1 MSSLVSM
8 PDPSMAE
15 SPLDFE
21 EGINECGMFSSA
33 LDSAVLSDSGHSSC
47 DEQSSDPACD
57 ADDASE
63 VPDLRIVELGVRRSS
78 RTTRLRIGEYGLRG
92 SSSST
97 SSHTERDMAQVQ
109 PVAAPP
115 AVPPEQRTAEALQER
130 LARMFLMVR
139 TGPVVSHDD
148 MAPASASLGYI
159 IDVNRA
165 VRAFWSAH
173 AAEIKRGM
181 GHRCLRGS

>member
-115 AVPPEQRTAEALQER
+115 AVPPEQRTMLLLDHVLGL
-130 LARMFLMVR
+130 LACCSVCARASR
-139 TGPVVSHDD
+139 PPTAVVCIGV
-148 MAPASASLGYI
+148 L
-159 IDVNRA
+159 
-165 VRAFWSAH
+165 W
-173 AAEIKRGM
+173 
-181 GHRCLRGS
+181 

>member
-1 MSSLVSM
+1 
-8 PDPSMAE
+8 MAE

-21 EGINECGMFSSA
+21 EGVNECSMFLSA
-33 LDSAVLSDSGHSSC
+33 LDSAVLRESGHYSI
-47 DEQSSDPACD
+47 DDQSSDPARD

-78 RTTRLRIGEYGLRG
+78 RTTRLRISEHDLSG

-97 SSHTERDMAQVQ
+97 SSHTGRDMAQVQ

-115 AVPPEQRTAEALQER
+115 AVPLQQRTAEAL
-130 LARMFLMVR
+130 ARMFLTVR
-139 TGPVVSHDD
+139 TGPVASHDG

-159 IDVNRA
+159 IDVNRQQGRQGL
-165 VRAFWSAH
+165 VGSA
-173 AAEIKRGM
+173 
-181 GHRCLRGS
+181 RCRHQAPM